1 MPPAMAWNHER
12 IGGTSLPRAQ
22 NLQRRPRQRDDEIA
36 YGSKMPGDCM
46 TPTQFR
52 KLVLGLD
59 GVVEASHMNHPDF
72 RAANG
77 RIFATLSEDLTKA
90 MASLTP
96 EQQADFIARAP
107 ETFVPAAGA
116 WGRGGS
122 TMIVLKSADAEIV
135 GEAVTLAWQR
145 ISAMPAS
152 RSRVVARKMAAN
164 KSARKRH

>member
-1 MPPAMAWNHER
+1 
-12 IGGTSLPRAQ
+12 
-22 NLQRRPRQRDDEIA
+22 
-36 YGSKMPGDCM
+36 M
-46 TPTQFR
+46 TANQFR

-77 RIFATLSEDLTKA
+77 RIFATLNDDLTKG

-96 EQQADFIARAP
+96 EQQAGLIARAP

-122 TMIVLKSADAEIV
+122 TMIVLKDADVELV

-145 ISAMPAS
+145 ISAMPATKS
-152 RSRVVARKMAAN
+152 RTTKKKTVVKN
-164 KSARKRH
+164 SPKKRH